1 VLLDIHALASGEFF
15 ELSLHGLKGIGKHP
29 IQSVVQIVVLRLR
42 SNNEMVPWWH
52 VYLQT
57 YPIRIAASLVFL
69 GLFDGHAA
77 ARDMRMKLLQLI
89 CLIPDQVIEVLGLPN
104 VPKGYFERQFHTF
117 ILFPVYRLSRRNS

>member
-1 VLLDIHALASGEFF
+1 MALKVSGQ
-15 ELSLHGLKGIGKHP
+15 HP

-42 SNNEMVPWWH
+42 INDEMVPRWY

-57 YPIRIAASLVFL
+57 HAVRIATSLVFL

-77 ARDMRMKLLQLI
+77 ACDMGMKLLELI
-89 CLIPDQVIEVLGLPN
+89 CLIPDQVIEVLGLLN

-117 ILFPVYRLSRRNS
+117 ILFSVYRLSRRKR